1 MTHSFPTRRSS
12 ELVECSPVAGSGE
25 TGSIRIINGAVV
37 EPLIGATSLSYT
49 YAQTE
54 GPMAALGYHGT
65 LACEPADEGSSM
77 IVYTLAYD
85 QSALDPDERA
95 ASRARIESRFG
106 GAVEAMRQFC
116 LPNLI
121 FRNEIGRT
129 SERRREMS
137 ERSEEH
143 TSELQSQMH

>member
-1 MTHSFPTRRSS
+1 MRISDWSS
-12 ELVECSPVAGSGE
+12 DVCSSDLIGGFFDLDKWLDVECAPVAGSGE

-85 QSALDPDERA
+85 QSADRKSTRLN
-95 ASRARIESRFG
+95 SS
-106 GAVEAMRQFC
+106 
-116 LPNLI
+116 
-121 FRNEIGRT
+121 
-129 SERRREMS
+129 
-137 ERSEEH
+137 H
-143 TSELQSQMH
+143 

>member
-1 MTHSFPTRRSS
+1 MMSNRAMDADFAVIPIRAAVPRPAR
-12 ELVECSPVAGSGE
+12 EVWDLIGGFFDLDKWLDVECAPVAGSGE

-116 LPNLI
+116 LPN
-121 FRNEIGRT
+121 
-129 SERRREMS
+129 
-137 ERSEEH
+137 
-143 TSELQSQMH
+143 